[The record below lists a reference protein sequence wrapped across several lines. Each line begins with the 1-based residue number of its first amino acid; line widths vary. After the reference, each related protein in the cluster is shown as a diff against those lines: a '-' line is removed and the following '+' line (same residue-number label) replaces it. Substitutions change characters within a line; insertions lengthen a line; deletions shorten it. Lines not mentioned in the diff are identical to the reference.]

1 MNLNQVTLPADNMTA
16 SISFYQLLGLELIV
30 HTHERYARF
39 VCPDG
44 RASLSLHLVD
54 QPRTSVSISIY
65 FECDDLDNKVDRL
78 IDKGII
84 VDQMPTD
91 TSWLWREARLFD
103 PYGNLIILYFA
114 GENRINPPWKIAKV
128 STV

>member
-44 RASLSLHLVD
+44 QATLSLHHVD
-54 QPRTSVSISIY
+54 HPRTSVGISIY
-65 FECDDLDNKVDRL
+65 FECDDLDDKVNRL
-78 IDKGII
+78 INSGII

-91 TSWLWREARLFD
+91 TSWLWREARLLD

-114 GENRINPPWKIAKV
+114 GENRINPPWKITQA
-128 STV
+128 SPE